1 MTIEIDDLEAA
12 HDALVEIARVE
23 RGLEAARNMA
33 ADSLGFENG
42 AELDNYID
50 ERKKALRKYMEDHGD
65 EPIKDG
71 ELGVKAVIR
80 GRSAGAKYDIETL
93 MKTRTGPE
101 AVRQAAEHGMVTIND
116 AQLKAYRKGADSGW
130 ADALW
135 QSRMEH
141 GKITWVQ
148 LEWEKR

>member
-12 HDALVEIARVE
+12 HAALVEIAKAE

-33 ADSLGFENG
+33 AESLGLENG
-42 AELDNYID
+42 AALDD
-50 ERKKALRKYMEDHGD
+50 DLEERKTALRKYMEDHGD
-65 EPIKDG
+65 EQIRDG
-71 ELGVKAVIR
+71 EMGVKAVIR

-130 ADALW
+130 ADELW
-135 QSRMEH
+135 RSRMEH
-141 GKITWVQ
+141 GRITWVQ
-148 LEWEKR
+148 LEWEGK